1 MDHLRELFDVI
12 VRSKFD
18 AYAPK
23 DVRLEQVRLLAA
35 LAEPIRIAE
44 RIRLCRDPKDDML
57 LEIAANGRASHLVTG
72 DADLLHLDPFRG
84 VRIVTPS
91 AFLLLVKT

>member
-1 MDHLRELFDVI
+1 
-12 VRSKFD
+12 
-18 AYAPK
+18 
-23 DVRLEQVRLLAA
+23 
-35 LAEPIRIAE
+35 
-44 RIRLCRDPKDDML
+44 ML